1 MPPIRPQ
8 DTRHRL
14 LEAANSLIWE
24 SSYGSASVEAICQR
38 AGVNKG
44 SFYHFFPSKAE
55 LAVAALEAEWQ
66 ARKPQWDACFSP
78 LVPPLDRFRRLH
90 AECMAEQTRLAEEKG
105 RVVGCPLFSLGSEVG
120 TQNEPIRR
128 KIEELLDL
136 HLKYLESAI
145 AEANARGL
153 IRTSNPAA
161 KARIV
166 LSYVEGQMTRARIQ
180 NDLAAIREIEM
191 GVFDILGVATSEP
204 AAAA

>member
-1 MPPIRPQ
+1 MSHPRPH

-14 LEAANSLIWE
+14 LEAASALIWE
-24 SSYGSASVEAICQR
+24 SSYSSASVDAICHR

-55 LAVAALEAEWQ
+55 LAVAALEAEWE
-66 ARKPQWDACFSP
+66 ARKPVWDACFSP
-78 LVPPLDRFRRLH
+78 LVPPLERFSRLH
-90 AECMAEQTRLAEEKG
+90 ADCMAEQSRLAAQTG
-105 RVVGCPLFSLGSEVG
+105 CVVGCPLFSLGSEIG

-128 KIEELLDL
+128 KIDELLDL

-145 AEANARGL
+145 AEAHARRL
-153 IRTSNPAA
+153 IHAPNPAA

-180 NDLAAIREIEM
+180 NDLAAIREIET
-191 GVFDILGVATSEP
+191 GVLDILGVRD
-204 AAAA
+204 AAEAA